1 MGIFSALFGGGGKKN
16 DGGSTSKALKNV
28 KRVNIAKRFELSGR
42 TGQGSMSKVYRAYDR
57 DLGRNVC
64 LKILDK
70 EKTKRFEERFKGLKK
85 PSEGEICMAI
95 KHENIVRTF
104 EFGMSTTGDPFL
116 VMEWVEGHGLNFLIE
131 NKSKQLDGNR
141 INYMSQLCNAV
152 QYLHDTGYYHRDLC
166 PRNVMVDNEGVL
178 KLIDFGL
185 TIPSTPPFRAP
196 GNRTGTP
203 DYLPPEL
210 VMRRETDHRVDL
222 YALGITGYEVFAGGL
237 PWERTMSS
245 EENFR
250 RRLNA
255 PPRTPQELNPKLH
268 DDVAKFL
275 LKAISRD
282 RNDRFSSAARMR
294 EMMEKFDKQDY

>member
-1 MGIFSALFGGGGKKN
+1 MGFFSSLFGGKKKD
-16 DGGSTSKALKNV
+16 DGGGTSKALRNV

-64 LKILDK
+64 LKVLDK
-70 EKTKRFEERFKGLKK
+70 EKTKVFEARFKGLKK
-85 PSEGEICMAI
+85 PSEGEICLML
-95 KHENIVRTF
+95 KHENVVRTY

-131 NKSKQLDGNR
+131 NKSKHLNGNR

-152 QYLHDTGYYHRDLC
+152 QYLHDTGFLHRDLC
-166 PRNVMVDNEGVL
+166 PRNVMVDTEGVL

-185 TIPSTPPFRAP
+185 TIPNTPPFRAP

-222 YALGITGYEVFAGGL
+222 YALGITGYEVFAGAL

-250 RRLNA
+250 RRLNT
-255 PPRTPQELNPKLH
+255 PPRHPKELNKALH
-268 DDVAKFL
+268 DDVANFL
-275 LKAISRD
+275 MKAISRD
-282 RNDRFSSAARMR
+282 KNDRYTSATRMR
-294 EMMEKFDKQDY
+294 EAMEKFDKQDY

>member
-1 MGIFSALFGGGGKKN
+1 MGFFSSLFGGKKK
-16 DGGSTSKALKNV
+16 DEGSTSRALKNL

-64 LKILDK
+64 LKVLDK

-85 PSEGEICMAI
+85 PSEGEICLSV
-95 KHENIVRTF
+95 KHENIVRTD

-116 VMEWVEGHGLNFLIE
+116 VMEWVEGHGLNYLVE
-131 NKSKQLDGNR
+131 TKNAQLNGKR

-152 QYLHDTGYYHRDLC
+152 QYLHDTGFLHRDLC
-166 PRNVMVDNEGVL
+166 PRNVMVDTEGVL

-185 TIPSTPPFRAP
+185 TIPNTPPFRAP

-210 VMRRETDHRVDL
+210 VMRKETDHRIDL
-222 YALGITGYEVFAGGL
+222 YALGITGYEVFTGAL

-250 RRLNA
+250 RRLNT
-255 PPRTPQELNPKLH
+255 PPRHPQELNKALH
-268 DDVAKFL
+268 DDVANFL

-282 RNDRFSSAARMR
+282 KNDRYATATRMR
-294 EMMEKFDKQDY
+294 EAMEKFDKQDY